1 MPEQNMNDVKSLNFA
16 VGIVTAIINAEI
28 SCVKKAANDYAAVIR
43 KAVSDYKPVK
53 AKGQEKEEPK
63 ALGESYISRLESV
76 TELEFIDEVDEIDFE
91 D

>member
-1 MPEQNMNDVKSLNFA
+1 MNDLKSLNFA

-43 KAVSDYKPVK
+43 KAVSAYKPVK

-63 ALGESYISRLESV
+63 AVGESYISRLESV